1 MKPLDRRPER
11 GFERGLGVQ
20 GFRASWSTRIIL
32 IYLYLLALGPIDAVL
47 VIVVVVVAAIAVV
60 VAVAAA
66 VAVAVAVANDSD
78 TPKRSQNNS
87 GHLGCRACIRLSGRR
102 GGPLL
107 RCGVDVGA

>member
-1 MKPLDRRPER
+1 MLRC
-11 GFERGLGVQ
+11 LGVQ

-66 VAVAVAVANDSD
+66 VAVAVAVAVANDSD